1 MLYISLTLLPSRI
14 DNLKDCIPTLINQ
27 TKRPDKII
35 INCPEL
41 CFRTN
46 EKYDLD
52 KIRNIIN
59 DIESSNN
66 SKNIIYLNITKDYG
80 PITKI
85 FPLIY
90 LEFIKDNDEII
101 VVDDDKCYNKFLIE
115 ALYNCFINHNN
126 YSIGFSGIYYP
137 PKSKKCVITKPGRDT
152 DILEASFGYIIKR
165 SFIQNDLERYVLDI
179 NYDSYKGL
187 ANRLP
192 SIFLSDDLVISRYLD
207 YKGIKKKV
215 INTNLVNKNSATTHL
230 KSQDSLCVINS
241 PMERYHKAFIEM
253 AEINEN

>member
-14 DNLKDCIPTLINQ
+14 DNLKYCIPTLINQ
-27 TKRPDKII
+27 TKKPDKII

-46 EKYDLD
+46 EKYDLN
-52 KIRNIIN
+52 KIRDIIN

-115 ALYNCFINHNN
+115 ALYKCFINHNN

-137 PKSKKCVITKPGRDT
+137 NVSKKCVITKPGRDT

-165 SFIQNDLERYVLDI
+165 SFIQNDLKRYVLNLD
-179 NYDSYKGL
+179 YESYKRL
-187 ANRLP
+187 EKQLP
-192 SIFLSDDLVISRYLD
+192 SRFLSDDLVISKYLD
-207 YKGIKKKV
+207 CKGIKKKV
-215 INTNLVNKNSATTHL
+215 INTNLVNKKSVTTHL
-230 KSQDSLCVINS
+230 KAYDSLCVLDS
-241 PMERYHKAFIEM
+241 PMERYYKALTEM
-253 AEINEN
+253 NNIN